1 MEPSRVRPKTLLL
14 GGTALVGIAAAPL
27 LGDSRTALAACNV
40 FAPGQVFCA
49 TTTTTD
55 TTFPNNVPNDRNYQF
70 AVSNVTAFVI
80 PGSLVDGFGLR
91 FASTEP
97 GGAVTVTNEGTVAAT
112 DANSFNGIEIQG
124 NGGLATYQGN
134 GSASAVG
141 ASPGAF
147 FAGLA
152 MFNRSNGDIQMGT
165 AANPITGATFTGQ
178 RGVVLGILAD
188 SGNVVG
194 NVSAFLSGGT
204 LTPTAAGG
212 EGIFLD
218 ATSGSGNATIVTT
231 GATNIATAGGDFTG
245 IDARANSG
253 NVSINSDAL
262 IGSAGGGVSI
272 GLRAETGG
280 GSATVI
286 QTAGGQIFA
295 NQFGILATT
304 GTGGVSVTTQAGST
318 ITMTDGP
325 DSAGIRADSSGTGS
339 ISVTND
345 GNVAGTADFG
355 IRTVA
360 VNGATNIG
368 NGGAV
373 SGGLVGVAAESVGGP
388 ITISNTGA
396 VTGGNG
402 GILVSSESAPVVI
415 NTTGSITGINF
426 SGIAVGSLAGPITVH
441 ATSGT
446 VSGGA
451 ISPNSGI
458 SATTGGAGNIAIDGA
473 ATITGFSGIFA
484 GFSAGASGSATV
496 NTTGNITGTGG
507 IAIEAGGPT
516 TGAISVQTN
525 GVVSGV
531 QGGINVRNV
540 GTGLL
545 SVGVNGGSV
554 TTTGGSAISAQTTG
568 GANINIANSGTLT
581 SPGTDTSAVIAAS
594 SPAGAIAI
602 TNNAGGVIRSLADS
616 PSDLAIATSGGG
628 PATIAN
634 AGTLTGRLSLGG
646 SNNIVSNTGAWSTSG
661 TNTLGGVFNNLAGG
675 IFATSGS
682 ATIDGLSSIANAG
695 VFTTS
700 GITTLNGALSFT
712 NSGTFA
718 ATGSVNFMNIAF
730 SNQAG
735 GTFTTSG
742 ATALTFNGASSFANA
757 GTFATNGTT
766 SISGLSGFANSG
778 TFSANGTT
786 SFSGLSSALDSG
798 FLNSGTF
805 FANGTTD
812 FGGGNF
818 SNSGIVNLANGSALN
833 NLSNLQ
839 NFGTVRTPTPGT
851 SASIGVG
858 ATFINAST
866 GAINLQ
872 NGFAGDRLTIV
883 GNYSGVPGSQL
894 LLDFAPQSNTADL
907 LLITGNASGSTA
919 VAVNNLTPGVPFTL
933 SPTLVQ
939 VNGTVA
945 PNTFTLGTLQNFGA
959 VDVVL
964 LPGVGNVPGSVGL
977 SLATVPSAV
986 GLSGAAAL
994 QGAQTLAFQ
1003 SNSAVLDQIWE
1014 VHELLRRNRPIG
1026 VPLSYAD
1033 EDPKRA
1039 YAALPTVLKAPPQA
1053 APVAAPAPAAA
1064 RLATWARVYGDFEKR
1079 DNNIASLTFAGQQFM
1094 RDLSYH
1100 ERGGGLLSGVDV
1112 VISNLTSAS
1121 DALIFGPFGGYTTAW
1136 LDFKNA
1142 GVKQNFSGGTAG
1154 AKATYVNGGFFT
1166 DAIIKADLLSL
1177 DITATGLD
1185 QRSDLT
1191 NLSVLAN
1198 VGYKFD
1204 LSHGF
1209 YVEPTAGV
1217 EYVRTDFSGSP
1228 LLTPTTVPLLDGNV
1242 TRLRAGARFGT
1253 EWVTNNVRIEP
1264 SVLPLVYYI
1273 ADASGLET
1281 FTGGGPGVIT
1291 FPGDEGKVFGEVQA
1305 SVNFFDLNSG
1315 WSGFVRGDVRFGE
1328 DLIGGSGKTGIRY
1341 TW

>member
-1 MEPSRVRPKTLLL
+1 MEPSRVRLKTLLL

-40 FAPGQVFCA
+40 FVPGQVFCA

-80 PGSLVDGFGLR
+80 PGALVDGFGLR

-124 NGGLATYQGN
+124 NGGLVTYQGN

-152 MFNRSNGDIQMGT
+152 MFNRNNGDIQMGT

-178 RGVVLGILAD
+178 RGVVLGILAG
-188 SGNVVG
+188 SGDVVG

-231 GATNIATAGGDFTG
+231 GGTNIATAGGDFTG

-295 NQFGILATT
+295 NQFGILATA

-339 ISVTND
+339 ISVTNG

-360 VNGATNIG
+360 VNGATNTS
-368 NGGAV
+368 NSGAV
-373 SGGLVGVAAESVGGP
+373 SGGLVGIAAESVGGP

-415 NTTGSITGINF
+415 NTTGSVAGINF
-426 SGIAVGSLAGPITVH
+426 SGIGVGSLTGSITVH

-458 SATTGGAGNIAIDGA
+458 SAATGGAGNIVIDGA

-554 TTTGGSAISAQTTG
+554 TTTGGSAISARTTG
-568 GANINIANSGTLT
+568 GANIDIANSGTLT
-581 SPGTDTSAVIAAS
+581 SPGGETSAVITAS
-594 SPAGAIAI
+594 STTGTIGI
-602 TNNAGGVIRSLADS
+602 TNNASGVIRSLANS
-616 PSDLAIATSGGG
+616 PGDLAIASSGGA
-628 PATIAN
+628 ATLAN
-634 AGTLTGRLSLGG
+634 AGSITGRVLLGG
-646 SNNIVSNTGAWSTSG
+646 SSNLISNSG
-661 TNTLGGVFNNLAGG
+661 TWFMSGTSTVGGVFNNFAAGT
-675 IFATSGS
+675 FATSGTS
-682 ATIDGLSSIANAG
+682 TIAGLSGVTNDGTFTTAG
-695 VFTTS
+695 V
-700 GITTLNGALSFT
+700 TTLNGAFGFT
-712 NSGTFA
+712 NSGTF
-718 ATGSVNFMNIAF
+718 
-730 SNQAG
+730 
-735 GTFTTSG
+735 
-742 ATALTFNGASSFANA
+742 NA
-757 GTFATNGTT
+757 NGTT
-766 SISGLSGFANSG
+766 NFTGLSGFA
-778 TFSANGTT
+778 
-786 SFSGLSSALDSG
+786 
-798 FLNSGTF
+798 NSGTF

-812 FGGGNF
+812 FGGASF
-818 SNSGIVNLANGSALN
+818 SNTGVVNLANGSAIN
-833 NLSNLQ
+833 NLSNFQ
-839 NFGTVRTPTPGT
+839 NFATVRAPSGGT
-851 SASIGVG
+851 SASIGVASSG
-858 ATFINAST
+858 SFINAST

-872 NGFAGDRLTIV
+872 NGFAGDRLTLV
-883 GNYSGVPGSQL
+883 GNYTGIPGSQL

-907 LLITGNASGSTA
+907 FVITGNASGSTA
-919 VAVNNLTPGVPFTL
+919 VAVNNLTPGVPFTA

-939 VNGTVA
+939 VNGTLA

-964 LPGVGNVPGSVGL
+964 LPGVGNTPGSFGL

-1014 VHELLRRNRPIG
+1014 VHELLRRGRPIG

-1033 EDPKRA
+1033 EEPKRA
-1039 YAALPTVLKAPPQA
+1039 YTALPTAMQALPNA
-1053 APVAAPAPAAA
+1053 APVAAPAPSAA
-1064 RLATWARVYGDFEKR
+1064 RLATWVRGYGDFEKR
-1079 DNNIASLTFAGQQFM
+1079 DNNAATFTFGGQQFT
-1094 RDLSYH
+1094 RDLSYD
-1100 ERGGGLLSGVDV
+1100 ERGAGLLAGADV

-1142 GVKQNFSGGTAG
+1142 GVKQNFSGGTVG

-1166 DAIIKADLLSL
+1166 DAIVKADLLSL
-1177 DITATGLD
+1177 NITATGLD

-1198 VGYKFD
+1198 VGYKID
-1204 LSHGF
+1204 LSQGF

-1281 FTGGGPGVIT
+1281 FTAGGPGLIT
-1291 FPGDEGKVFGEVQA
+1291 FPGDEGKVFGEVQT
-1305 SVNFFDLNSG
+1305 SVNFFDLSSG
-1315 WSGFVRGDVRFGE
+1315 WSGFIRGDLRFGE
-1328 DLIGGSGKTGIRY
+1328 DLFGGSGKAGIRY
-1341 TW
+1341 AW